1 MKTVRDHIKE
11 KVKSDSSFKARYNLI
26 LQKAEIAKK
35 VIRYRVK
42 NNLSQTQLAKEMGV
56 TQQYISKIEEG
67 EFSNLETV
75 ENILHH
81 IGFRLKL
88 EVVRERSPHKK
99 IAFG

>member
-1 MKTVRDHIKE
+1 MKTVNDHIKE
-11 KVKSDSSFKARYNLI
+11 KIRKEPNFRARYDLV

-35 VIRYRVK
+35 IIRYRVK
-42 NNLSQTQLAKEMGV
+42 NNLSQTQLAREMGV

-67 EFSNLETV
+67 EFFNLETI

-99 IAFG
+99 VAFG